1 MGLIDSH
8 AHLTYPEFD
17 GRMDEVLARC
27 TGAGVERVITIGTS
41 LSDAR
46 RAVALSVQ
54 YPTRIHAAVGF
65 HPHEAD
71 KVTEAELTAMAEL
84 WRDERVVAFGEMG
97 LDFHYG
103 FADRANQRSVF
114 ARQLEL
120 AAGRTACEDPLT
132 LPSDPPSSVGSSDP
146 PEGER
151 GVTTVPKTRSTM
163 QDKPLIIHCREAL
176 DHAAPMLL
184 DHGFAH
190 RPVVFHCFTGTRAEA
205 DRIAEHG
212 WRLSFT
218 GIVTFPKSDEL
229 RQIAKSYP
237 SDQLMVETDSPYLS
251 PVPVRGRRPNEPA
264 HVAHVARFLAELRG
278 VTYPE
283 LVEQTAQNTRRFFSL
298 LTPP

>member
-27 TGAGVERVITIGTS
+27 TEAGVDQVITIGTS

-54 YPTRIHAAVGF
+54 YPARIHAAVGF

-71 KVTEAELTAMAEL
+71 KVTEADLTAMAEL
-84 WRDERVVAFGEMG
+84 WRQGRVVAFGEMG
-97 LDFHYG
+97 LDFHYD
-103 FADRANQRSVF
+103 FADRANQKKVF
-114 ARQLEL
+114 ARQLDL
-120 AAGRTACEDPLT
+120 AGDRE
-132 LPSDPPSSVGSSDP
+132 
-146 PEGER
+146 
-151 GVTTVPKTRSTM
+151 
-163 QDKPLIIHCREAL
+163 KPLIIHCREAL

-212 WRLSFT
+212 WRISFT

-278 VTYPE
+278 VAFDE
-283 LVEQTAQNTRRFFSL
+283 LVEQTAANTKRFFGL
-298 LTPP
+298 APRAA

>member
-8 AHLTYPEFD
+8 AHLTYPEFE

-27 TGAGVERVITIGTS
+27 TEAGVEQVITIGTS

-46 RAVALSVQ
+46 RAIALSVQ

-71 KVTEAELTAMAEL
+71 KVTEADLTAMAEL
-84 WRDERVVAFGEMG
+84 WRQERVVAFGEMG
-97 LDFHYG
+97 LDFHYD
-103 FADRANQRSVF
+103 FADRANQRNVF
-114 ARQLEL
+114 TRQLEL
-120 AAGRTACEDPLT
+120 AAGRTAGEDPLT
-132 LPSDPPSSVGSSDP
+132 LPSP

-151 GVTTVPKTRSTM
+151 RVTTAPKTRSTM

-176 DHAAPMLL
+176 DDAAPMLL

-212 WRLSFT
+212 WRISFT
-218 GIVTFPKSDEL
+218 GIVTFPKSTEL
-229 RQIAKSYP
+229 QEIAKSYP

-278 VTYPE
+278 VTYQE
-283 LVEQTAQNTRRFFSL
+283 LVEQTAVNTRAFFGF
-298 LTPP
+298 